1 MNMEESPPAPTP
13 TDEAPTA
20 PTVAESRWGRVDG
33 AGTVYVRTADGE
45 RPVGSWQADAPEQ
58 ALAFFT
64 RRYEDLRVQVD
75 LLQQRVA
82 SGAASPEDAV
92 STLTRLR
99 DAVAGAQAVGD
110 LDGLTQRLNDVQRQA
125 EDRRAERKAERA
137 RALEQARARKEAIAT
152 EAEAVAA
159 GHDWRL
165 GVDRLRTLLEEWK
178 DLPRLDRQA
187 DDTLWHRFS
196 SARTAFT
203 RRRKAHYA
211 ELGERREE
219 ARRVK
224 EALATEAESLAASRE
239 WGSTSA
245 RFRDLMTRWKAAGPA
260 PREAEHALW
269 QRFRAAQD
277 AFFAA
282 RATSL
287 SELQSSERANL
298 EARRALLAEAE
309 ALLPVQDAKAAQKSL
324 RSIRDRWEQ
333 TGKVPRE
340 AGRSVDAAL
349 RAVEDAVRSA
359 QETQWRRTNP
369 EGKARAA
376 ATVDQLRSSIEALER
391 SLAVARSTGD
401 ERAAAEAA
409 EALAARKAWLVEAQR
424 ALTDFGG

>member
-1 MNMEESPPAPTP
+1 MSMEESPPP
-13 TDEAPTA
+13 APTA
-20 PTVAESRWGRVDG
+20 TVAESRWGRVDA

-45 RPVGSWQADAPEQ
+45 RAVGSWQADAPAE
-58 ALAFFT
+58 ALAFYT
-64 RRYEDLRVQVD
+64 RRYEDLRVQAD

-82 SGAASPEDAV
+82 SGAASPEDAT
-92 STLTRLR
+92 STLSRLR
-99 DAVAGAQAVGD
+99 EAVAGAQAVGD
-110 LDGLTQRLNDVQRQA
+110 LDGLAERLKAIERQV
-125 EDRRAERKAERA
+125 EDRRAQRKAERG

-178 DLPRLDRQA
+178 ALPRLDRQV
-187 DDTLWHRFS
+187 DDALWHRFS
-196 SARTAFT
+196 TARTAFT

-219 ARRVK
+219 ARSVK
-224 EALATEAESLAASRE
+224 EILAAEAESLAGSRD
-239 WGSTSA
+239 WGATSS
-245 RFRDLMTRWKAAGPA
+245 RFRDLMRRWKAAGPA
-260 PREAEHALW
+260 PREAEDALW

-277 AFFAA
+277 EFFAA

-298 EARRALLAEAE
+298 AARRALVTEAE
-309 ALLPVQDAKAAQKSL
+309 ALLPVQDAKAAQSSL
-324 RSIRDRWEQ
+324 RSIRDRWDQ

-340 AGRSVDAAL
+340 AGRSLDAAL

-376 ATVDQLRSSIEALER
+376 ATVAALRSSIEGLER
-391 SLAVARSTGD
+391 SVAAARSAGD
-401 ERAAAEAA
+401 ERTAAEAA
-409 EALAARKAWLVEAQR
+409 EALAARQAWLVEAQR